1 MPLQLSPDEHQ
12 ALFQTHQGPAPM
24 LDLLGAAALR
34 MAAAATR
41 LGVFQALSQGPLTA
55 GEVAERT
62 GTHPR
67 GAALLLDALR
77 AHGYVRL
84 HANGNGG
91 AGSNG
96 GGIHSNGSAERY
108 ENSDAS
114 ARWLVRGDQ
123 PSFADT
129 LEFWDALL
137 FELWPSLERSLVE
150 GQPPTDW
157 YAWLERHPPTLR
169 SFQSMLGRMARG
181 AGPGI
186 VKAAALPEG
195 TRRLLDVGGSHALYS
210 AAFCAAHPDLHATVL
225 DFPGALD
232 VGRENVRAEGLQD
245 RIELRAG
252 DFIRQPLGHGY
263 DAVLLCRVVH
273 GLHAEGNLAL
283 LRKAYDALVPGGRVL
298 VVEEYDPGHRP
309 ADAVSDAFMHTFSL
323 NMYHLQG
330 AQNYPT
336 EVIAGWLRAA
346 GFDPA
351 SVREDPAGN
360 DRVIQAARPA
370 AGIAANG

>member
-12 ALFQTHQGPAPM
+12 ALFQTHDGPAPM

-34 MAAAATR
+34 MAAAAAR
-41 LGVFQALSQGPLTA
+41 LGVFDALAQGPLTP

-67 GAALLLDALR
+67 GVALLLDALR
-77 AHGYVRL
+77 AHGYVRP
-84 HANGNGG
+84 HANGDGVQ
-91 AGSNG
+91 
-96 GGIHSNGSAERY
+96 RY

-114 ARWLVRGDQ
+114 ARWLVRDRQ
-123 PSFADT
+123 PSFTDT

-137 FELWPSLERSLVE
+137 FELWPSLERSLTD
-150 GQPPTDW
+150 GRPPTDW
-157 YAWLERHPPTLR
+157 YAWLERNPRTLR
-169 SFQSMLGRMARG
+169 SFQAMLGRMARA

-186 VKAAALPEG
+186 VQAAALPAQ

-225 DFPGALD
+225 DFPGALQ
-232 VGRENVRAEGLQD
+232 VGRENVAAEGLQD
-245 RIELRAG
+245 RIGLQAG
-252 DFIRQPLGHGY
+252 DFLREPLGTGY

-273 GLHAEGNLAL
+273 GLDAGANTAL
-283 LRKAYDALVPGGRVL
+283 LRKAHDALVPGGRVL

-336 EVIAGWLRAA
+336 EAIAGWMAAA

-351 SVREDPAGN
+351 TVREDAAGN
-360 DRVIQAARPA
+360 DRVVQAVRA
-370 AGIAANG
+370 A

>member
-12 ALFQTHQGPAPM
+12 AMFETHAGPAPM

-34 MAAAATR
+34 MAAAAAR
-41 LGVFQALSQGPLTA
+41 LGIFQALAQGPLTPDEIA
-55 GEVAERT
+55 QQT
-62 GTHPR
+62 GTHAR
-67 GAALLLDALR
+67 GVALLLEALR
-77 AHGYVRL
+77 AHGYVRP
-84 HANGNGG
+84 HANGDGTQ
-91 AGSNG
+91 
-96 GGIHSNGSAERY
+96 RW
-108 ENSDAS
+108 ENSAAS

-137 FELWPSLERSLVE
+137 FELWPSLERSLTE
-150 GQPPTDW
+150 GKPPTDW
-157 YAWLERHPPTLR
+157 YAWLERNPRILR
-169 SFQSMLGRMARG
+169 SFQSMLGRMARA

-186 VKAAALPEG
+186 VQAAALPAG

-210 AAFCAAHPDLHATVL
+210 AAFCAAHPQLHATVL
-225 DFPGALD
+225 DFPGALE
-232 VGRENVRAEGLQD
+232 VGRENVAAEGLGG

-252 DFIRQPLGHGY
+252 NFLSEPLGTGY

-273 GLHAEGNLAL
+273 GLDAEGNTAL
-283 LRKAYDALVPGGRVL
+283 LRRAHDALVPGGRVL
-298 VVEEYDPGHRP
+298 VVEEYDPERRP
-309 ADAVSDAFMHTFSL
+309 ADAVTDAFMHTFSL

-336 EVIAGWLRAA
+336 EAIAGWLAAA

-351 SVREDPAGN
+351 TVREDPAGT
-360 DRVIQAARPA
+360 DRVVQAARRA
-370 AGIAANG
+370 

>member
-1 MPLQLSPDEHQ
+1 MPLQLSPEEHQ
-12 ALFQTHQGPAPM
+12 ALFETHQGPAPM

-41 LGVFQALSQGPLTA
+41 LGVFQALSEGPLTPD
-55 GEVAERT
+55 EVAGRT

-67 GAALLLDALR
+67 GTALLLDALR

-84 HANGNGG
+84 HASGGDGTNGD
-91 AGSNG
+91 G
-96 GGIHSNGSAERY
+96 GGAERY

-114 ARWLVRGDQ
+114 ARWLVRRDG

-129 LEFWDALL
+129 VEFWDALL
-137 FELWPSLERSLVE
+137 FGLWPSLERSLTE
-150 GQPPTDW
+150 GHPPTDW
-157 YAWLERHPPTLR
+157 YAWLERNPTTLR
-169 SFQSMLGRMARG
+169 SFQAMLGRMARG

-186 VKAAALPEG
+186 VTAAALPES

-210 AAFCAAHPDLHATVL
+210 AAFCAAHPQLHATVL
-225 DFPGALD
+225 DFPGALEI
-232 VGRENVRAEGLQD
+232 GRENVKAEGLEE

-252 DFIRQPLGHGY
+252 DFIREPLGEGY

-273 GLHAEGNLAL
+273 GLDAEGNVAL
-283 LRKAYDALVPGGRVL
+283 LRKAHDALAPGGRVL
-298 VVEEYDPGHRP
+298 VVEEYDPGQRP

-336 EVIAGWLRAA
+336 ETIAGWLREA

-351 SVREDPAGN
+351 TVRETPAGN
-360 DRVIQAARPA
+360 DRVIQAAKA
-370 AGIAANG
+370 AAADA